1 MSWFEEYK
9 KSLKIAVVEE
19 YIDLI
24 FYRPLAFLLVK
35 LVYYT
40 RIKPNHLTY
49 SAIIAGSLAGLFYAF
64 GLPSTCKIAVC
75 FYLLFII
82 LDCSD
87 GQLARLKKNGSAVG
101 RILDGISDYAAGIAI
116 YVGIAIGYSTQEG
129 QPHYMLILL
138 ALSGASVMIQDML
151 VDFHRTRFLDINYK
165 RKDTFTEGIQECKGE
180 YVRLKKVKYKWF
192 ERNILYI
199 YLLYSKLQRKFTAR
213 RNKAD
218 FNDVPSEEY
227 YKKNR
232 VLIRLWVLMGPS
244 AVKTTLIVCS
254 LYNRFDIYF
263 WVTIVGLNIYAALML
278 IIQRLVDKSY
288 TTLPK

>member
-1 MSWFEEYK
+1 MSWFADYK

-35 LVYYT
+35 SVYNS
-40 RIKPNHLTY
+40 RITPDHLTY
-49 SAIIAGSLAGLFYAF
+49 TAIIAGSLGGLFYAF
-64 GLPSTCKIAVC
+64 GSQVTCKIAAC
-75 FYLLFII
+75 LYLLYII

-101 RILDGISDYAAGIAI
+101 RILDGIADYSAATAVYI
-116 YVGIAIGYSTQEG
+116 GIAIGYSAKEG
-129 QPHYMLILL
+129 VPSFMLIQL
-138 ALSGASVMIQDML
+138 ALSGASIIIQEML
-151 VDFHRTRFLDINYK
+151 VDFHRTRFLDIIYK
-165 RKDTFTEGIQECKGE
+165 RKDTFTEGIENYKEE
-180 YVRLKKVKYKWF
+180 YLRLKNIKGKWF
-192 ERNILYI
+192 ETKILYT
-199 YLLYSKLQRKFTAR
+199 YLLYSKLQRKLTSK
-213 RNKAD
+213 RNRAD
-218 FNDVPSEEY
+218 FSNISPEEY

-232 VLIRLWVLMGPS
+232 VLIRLWVLLGPS

-263 WVTIVGLNIYAALML
+263 WVTIVALNIYAVIML

-288 TTLPK
+288 TTIAK